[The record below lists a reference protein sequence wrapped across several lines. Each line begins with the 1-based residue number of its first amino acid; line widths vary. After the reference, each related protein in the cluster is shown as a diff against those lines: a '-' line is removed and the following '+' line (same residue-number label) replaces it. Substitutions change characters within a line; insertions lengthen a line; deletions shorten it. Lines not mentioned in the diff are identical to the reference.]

1 MKFSGGGAW
10 RGLRLFGWSA
20 CFLFMASIACPFA
33 YGQGAL
39 GRGRAFLEGDGW
51 RVVQADTP
59 MRMEGL
65 TALRHSVWEKAL
77 QDPKGGRGGAWDK
90 IRLHRLYK
98 GGLSPKA
105 AVFIFPGTWM
115 SGDQITQEALMLQVL
130 ERATGYVQEH
140 PDFAPYLDEIRS
152 DVAAFPKRSIAHFL
166 ALNGYDVY
174 TMDYRTHF
182 VPNTLAPNKLTFMS
196 HWGWEMFIQDGKEAI
211 EKAKSVS
218 GFPKVWLGGQSFGGM
233 LAMNYASGFWKSDVN
248 GLILIDGGNGGRWN
262 IRIPLTLWDM
272 VQFKGSLNSLT
283 SQSLSNPSLIGQEV
297 LPEAIQGL
305 IDTTTRPLI
314 YRSGMFALDLAMD
327 FGPMNHGTALLMNM
341 LKAMGLPIAVYH
353 VPHYPEVVEHATQH
367 LLEEPRDPLTGEYLE
382 PFDSNTGK
390 PFRTY
395 LDWSGELVY
404 REGLVGMFSNFPAGE
419 STRTTLAWWAATLD
433 RYWPLEVY
441 LESIAQFSFSLSA
454 DPEVAR
460 LLGIRLDL
468 SRTPGVL
475 MGTAPEFMTYLAQT
489 MAPGLQTASSQLL
502 GSNYLEMPIRAPRYY
517 ENYKD
522 INVPLISFQSRLGLM
537 IWGPYNPGIA
547 SKDVTNG
554 GSYPNLGHLD
564 IFLGT
569 RNPELVN
576 RPMLEWLDRRVGSR

>member
-1 MKFSGGGAW
+1 M
-10 RGLRLFGWSA
+10 RGLHLFGWSA

-33 YGQGAL
+33 YGQGVF

-59 MRMEGL
+59 MRLEGL
-65 TALRHSVWEKAL
+65 TALRHSVWEKTL
-77 QDPKGGRGGAWDK
+77 QDPKGGRGGEWDK

-98 GGLSPKA
+98 GGSTHKA

-115 SGDQITQEALMLQVL
+115 SGDQITQEELMLQVL
-130 ERATGYVQEH
+130 ERATRYVQEH

-152 DVAAFPKRSIAHFL
+152 DVAAFPKRSVAHFL

-196 HWGWEMFIQDGKEAI
+196 HWGWEMYIQDGKEAI

-233 LAMNYASGFWKSDVN
+233 LAMNYASEFWKSDVN

-283 SQSLSNPSLIGQEV
+283 SQSLSNPSSIGREV

-305 IDTTTRPLI
+305 IDTAGRPL
-314 YRSGMFALDLAMD
+314 RSGMFAIDHGMD
-327 FGPMNHGTALLMNM
+327 FGPMNHGTALLMNI

-353 VPHYPEVVEHATQH
+353 VPHYPEVLEYSTQH
-367 LLEEPRDPLTGEYLE
+367 LLEEPRNPVTGEYLE

-390 PFRTY
+390 PFGTY
-395 LDWSGELVY
+395 LDWASELVY
-404 REGLVGMFSNFPAGE
+404 REGLVGMFSNLPAGE
-419 STRTTLAWWAATLD
+419 STRTTLAWWAAILD

-460 LLGIRLDL
+460 LLGFRLDL
-468 SRTPGVL
+468 SRTPGL
-475 MGTAPEFMTYLAQT
+475 LW
-489 MAPGLQTASSQLL
+489 GLLLSS
-502 GSNYLEMPIRAPRYY
+502 
-517 ENYKD
+517 
-522 INVPLISFQSRLGLM
+522 
-537 IWGPYNPGIA
+537 
-547 SKDVTNG
+547 
-554 GSYPNLGHLD
+554 
-564 IFLGT
+564 
-569 RNPELVN
+569 
-576 RPMLEWLDRRVGSR
+576 

>member
-1 MKFSGGGAW
+1 M
-10 RGLRLFGWSA
+10 RGLHLFGWSA

-33 YGQGAL
+33 YGQGVF

-59 MRMEGL
+59 MRLEGL
-65 TALRHSVWEKAL
+65 TALRHSVWEKTL
-77 QDPKGGRGGAWDK
+77 QDPKGGRGGEWDK

-98 GGLSPKA
+98 GGSTHKA

-115 SGDQITQEALMLQVL
+115 SGDQITQEELMLQVL
-130 ERATGYVQEH
+130 ERATRYVQEH

-152 DVAAFPKRSIAHFL
+152 DVAAFPKRSVAHFL

-196 HWGWEMFIQDGKEAI
+196 HWGWEMYIQDGKEAI

-233 LAMNYASGFWKSDVN
+233 LAMNYASEFWKSDVN

-283 SQSLSNPSLIGQEV
+283 SQSLSNPSSIGREV

-305 IDTTTRPLI
+305 IDTAGRPLI
-314 YRSGMFALDLAMD
+314 YRSGMFAIDLGMD
-327 FGPMNHGTALLMNM
+327 FGPMNHGTALLMNI

-353 VPHYPEVVEHATQH
+353 VPHYPEVLEYSTQH
-367 LLEEPRDPLTGEYLE
+367 LLEEPRNPVTGEYLE

-390 PFRTY
+390 PFGTY
-395 LDWSGELVY
+395 LDWASELVY
-404 REGLVGMFSNFPAGE
+404 REGLVGMFSNLPAGE
-419 STRTTLAWWAATLD
+419 STRTTLAWWAAILD

-468 SRTPGVL
+468 SRTPGL
-475 MGTAPEFMTYLAQT
+475 LW
-489 MAPGLQTASSQLL
+489 GLLLSS
-502 GSNYLEMPIRAPRYY
+502 
-517 ENYKD
+517 
-522 INVPLISFQSRLGLM
+522 
-537 IWGPYNPGIA
+537 
-547 SKDVTNG
+547 
-554 GSYPNLGHLD
+554 
-564 IFLGT
+564 
-569 RNPELVN
+569 
-576 RPMLEWLDRRVGSR
+576 